1 MTNSKK
7 IFRPNPDLH
16 LLDQVREVLR
26 YYHYAYKTEQTYCE
40 WIIRYI
46 KFFNNEKHPRNMGK
60 KEVDSFLSHLAVKR
74 NVAASTQRQALNA
87 IVFLYR
93 RVLDLDMPIEN
104 IDSVKAKKLVRPPV
118 VMTKKEVQLVLK
130 EMKGINLL
138 MAKLLY
144 GAGLRL
150 MECLRLRV
158 QDIDFEVNLLYIRGA
173 KGNKDR
179 TTIFPKQIKEELRAV
194 IEKVKDIHE
203 QDLADG
209 FGKVYLPNALSIKYK
224 NASKEIG
231 WQYIFPAKHLSLDP
245 RTKIKRRHHLLESSL
260 QKAVK
265 TAVKRAGIVK
275 PVRCHTFRHSF
286 ATHMLEDGAN
296 IRAVQKLLGHADVK
310 TTEIY
315 THVMENNISKLS
327 SPLDTL

>member
-1 MTNSKK
+1 MTHSKK
-7 IFRPNPDLH
+7 IFRPNPKSRIM
-16 LLDQVREVLR
+16 DQVREVLR
-26 YYHYAYKTEQTYCE
+26 FYHYAYKTEQSYCE

-46 KFFNNEKHPRNMGK
+46 NYFNNEKHPRDMGK
-60 KEVDSFLSHLAVKR
+60 KEIDSFLSHLATER

-93 RVLDLDMPIEN
+93 KVLDMPIEN
-104 IDSVKAKKLVRPPV
+104 IDHVKSKKLVRPPV
-118 VMTKKEVQLVLK
+118 VMTKKEVQSVLS
-130 EMKGINLL
+130 EMTGTNLL

-150 MECLRLRV
+150 MECIRLRV

-179 TTIFPKQIKEELRAV
+179 TTVFPQQIKEELRAE
-194 IEKVKDIHE
+194 IEKVKAIHE

-209 FGKVYLPNALSIKYK
+209 FGDVYLPNALSVKYK
-224 NASKEIG
+224 NASKELG
-231 WQYIFPAKHLSLDP
+231 WQYLFPSKNLSVDP
-245 RTKIKRRHHLLESSL
+245 RTNIKRRHHILESGL

-265 TAVKRAGIVK
+265 IAVKRAGLVK

-286 ATHMLEDGAN
+286 ATHMLENGTN
-296 IRAVQKLLGHADVK
+296 IRAVQKILGHADVK

-327 SPLDTL
+327 SPLDSL

>member
-7 IFRPNPDLH
+7 IFRPNPELR

-60 KEVDSFLSHLAVKR
+60 TEIDSFLSHLATKR

-93 RVLDLDMPIEN
+93 RVLDMPIED
-104 IDSVKAKKLVRPPV
+104 IDPVKAKKLVRPPV
-118 VMTKKEVQLVLK
+118 VMTKKEVKLVLQ

-158 QDIDFEVNLLYIRGA
+158 RDIDFEVNLLYIRAA

-179 TTIFPKQIKEELRAV
+179 TTVFPKQIKEELKAV
-194 IEKVKDIHE
+194 VEKVKDIHK

-209 FGKVYLPNALSIKYK
+209 FGEVYLPNALSIKYK

-245 RTKIKRRHHLLESSL
+245 RAKIKRRHHLLESSL

-265 TAVKRAGIVK
+265 AAVKRTGIVK

-315 THVMENNISKLS
+315 THVMENNIAKLS